1 MKVFFNPAYTNF
13 VYQNLEK
20 NPLHFDQKICNTED
34 LLRLLELHS
43 GLHTQEIDEMER
55 RLEYCKAMAKYF
67 EENPNSI
74 FAASYNI
81 DAYNTAK
88 TCLEWRDAFFMSGW
102 NGEANTG
109 CKRLD
114 ELSGIEK
121 YFKLPS
127 TVERIKALIKEIQNG
142 CNIPDNLEIFTPFD
156 YKLFTPLLK
165 DLLEALLQ
173 RKDKNVS
180 LETQEQAK
188 GNSYLRQMAD
198 ILINCKKDALD
209 LEKSDGSVNVW
220 LFEEKNDALR
230 YLSQLEDNSFKVW
243 INRDN
248 KAFDNYLS
256 FAGQPTCGSEDK
268 GVTVLGSIPFL
279 TLKLLEKPLNLT
291 SLVTYLGIFVSPFS
305 ENFRKNLQSAI
316 IKTGGYYNDECKK
329 IITKAEKEDAEAVK
343 KFLPDINDTKD
354 ALNENF
360 AYTKDYLA
368 TYITNISTWLTSYLK
383 DKQIIPGDRVQLEAS
398 NKICGY
404 MLALLDISSKT
415 SFTYQEV
422 MLLFEN
428 LTADIKTEIYPAE
441 KACRNLI
448 NSPANF
454 AEISESTIWCDFYNP
469 ADEVLSTSFMYPSE
483 KKYLEKT
490 LWKDEIEKT
499 YNRYNELLPFLYT
512 DKKLILVIVKKQG
525 TADVT
530 KNPVI
535 IRLMKNMGMDE
546 KEFYDYLEKPDITNL
561 NGVRTIP
568 SREINNHHQ
577 DEHGLVHFT
586 QTDLIKFPQKESYS
600 SITNLVEHPFDYVM
614 DKICNFELSGEA
626 AMGEVYT
633 TKGTV
638 AHAIIEELFNPKHGG
653 TALDIKNQIDTRF
666 EEVCN
671 QKLLENGGILLQK
684 ENKTDT
690 DIFRALMKECVNRL
704 QHFIEINNLTVK
716 ACEQYHENVTLPE
729 FSTCGI
735 IFNGSIDMVLEDAS
749 REPVIF
755 DFKYSGGFTKYE
767 EMLKENRSMQL
778 ELYNAFVKQSTGLN
792 QLDSRRAYVLLPN
805 VKVITSYPF
814 VGAHYYIRCERN
826 HASLINE
833 IKNSYEYRKAQ
844 ILDGKVEDGE
854 YIEIEKLDYFNYGET
869 PLVPLS
875 KDLNKDKGVKYKA
888 ANKYSKFASFKAGK

>member
-20 NPLHFDQKICNTED
+20 NPLQFDQKVCNTEALID
-34 LLRLLELHS
+34 LLELHA
-43 GLHTQEIDEMER
+43 GLHTQVKDEIER
-55 RLEYCKAMAKYF
+55 RLEYCKAMALYI

-88 TCLEWRDAFFMSGW
+88 QCLEWRDAFVVSGW
-102 NGEANTG
+102 NGEDETG
-109 CKRLD
+109 SKRLD
-114 ELSGIEK
+114 ELSRIEK

-127 TVERIKALIKEIQNG
+127 SVERIKILINEIKAG
-142 CNIPDNLEIFTPFD
+142 CNIPDNLEIITPFD
-156 YKLFTPLLK
+156 YKYFSPYVKELL
-165 DLLEALLQ
+165 DALAA
-173 RKDKNVS
+173 RKDKTVNIS
-180 LETQEQAK
+180 AQILPE

-209 LEKSDGSVNVW
+209 LRKADDSVDVW

-230 YLSQLEDNSFKVW
+230 YLSQLEDDNFKVW

-256 FAGQPTCGSEDK
+256 FVGKPTCGSEDK

-291 SLVTYLGIFVSPFS
+291 SLVTYLGLFVSPFTKD
-305 ENFRKNLQSAI
+305 FRKELQEKITSS
-316 IKTGGYYNDECKK
+316 GGYFNEKCKE
-329 IITKAEKEDAEAVK
+329 IIAKAEEDDADAVK
-343 KFLPDINDTKD
+343 KFLPDIEDIEN
-354 ALNENF
+354 ALNEDF

-368 TYITNISTWLTSYLK
+368 TYIGNISDWLTSYLK
-383 DKQIIPGDRVQLEAS
+383 KEQIIPGNRVQLEAS
-398 NKICGY
+398 KKICSY
-404 MLALLDISSKT
+404 MLALLDISNKT
-415 SFTYQEV
+415 SFTYQEL

-428 LTADIKTEIYPAE
+428 LTADIKTEIYPGE

-448 NSPANF
+448 NSPSNF
-454 AEISESTIWCDFYNP
+454 AEVSESTIWCDFYNP
-469 ADEVLSTSFMYPSE
+469 DEEVLTTSFMYPSE

-512 DKKLILVIVKKQG
+512 DKKLVLVIVKKQG

-546 KEFYDYLEKPDITNL
+546 KQFYDYLKKPDITKL
-561 NGVRTIP
+561 KGIKTLP
-568 SREINNHHQ
+568 SSEINNHHQ

-586 QTDLIKFPQKESYS
+586 RTDLIKFRETESYS
-600 SITNLVEHPFDYVM
+600 SITNLIENPFDYVM
-614 DKICNFELSGEA
+614 EKNCNFAMSGEA

-653 TALDIKNQIDTRF
+653 TAADIKKQIDTRF
-666 EEVCN
+666 EEVCD
-671 QKLLENGGILLQK
+671 QKILEEGGILLQK
-684 ENKTDT
+684 ENKSDT

-716 ACEQYHENVTLPE
+716 SCEQKHEKEELAE
-729 FSTCGI
+729 FCACGI
-735 IFNGSIDMVLEDAS
+735 NFSGSIDMVLEDSA

-755 DFKYSGGFTKYE
+755 DFKYSGGFKKYE
-767 EMLKENRSMQL
+767 AMLRENRSMQL
-778 ELYNAFVKQSTGLN
+778 ELYNALVKHSLGRDQLN
-792 QLDSRRAYVLLPN
+792 CRRAYVLLPE
-805 VKVITSYPF
+805 VKVITPNAF
-814 VGAHYYIRCERN
+814 EGAHYYIRCDRT

-833 IKNSYEYRKAQ
+833 MKNSYLYRKNQ
-844 ILDGKVEDGE
+844 ILNGEVEDGE
-854 YIEIEKLDYFNYGET
+854 YVEIENLDYYSQINDANN
-869 PLVPLS
+869 PLVPLE
-875 KDLNKDKGVKYKA
+875 KDDKNPYKA
-888 ANKYSKFASFKAGK
+888 ANKYSKYASFKAGN